1 MAKNE
6 KWVHALS
13 KHENDDFTTWELPE
27 GAIARL
33 GQGRIHKNITPSPDG
48 KYFLVPSDIGV
59 WWYDMNTMRPVDLWD
74 TDRGYIFT
82 VSFSP
87 NGKWLATDDGDG
99 LVKVWDVQK
108 KVCISQMERDEDE
121 KPYNSASKLVFS
133 NDSKHLAVSSR
144 RDYILY
150 IWNAETGE
158 HTAKF
163 HDNTNYRWVPFLL
176 RPIAFSPDGSLVACT
191 SPDESLIAYAD
202 RSNIIRTDK
211 HSSNY
216 IAVWNIETGEQ
227 LTCLSE
233 HPDFVYS
240 LSFSP
245 CGEFL
250 ASGGRD
256 GTVRIWS
263 VEDWKLQQAY
273 QNYGTAR
280 KQVFYTPEGVLYALE
295 VFDDAFIVWD
305 VARGEK
311 CNRYLEEH
319 SVFQGQHV
327 PIGTPYVSEVER
339 PPKLIKWTIGDTKPS
354 SFTNLHT
361 GVPFSLVFSSDG
373 KTLAGGYWSVDAN
386 VMLWLW
392 NAKQHSS
399 PPTGINLPGGDYKV
413 SVSSDGGI
421 LATGRDGE
429 SAKVWEIGNAET
441 LVAAYT
447 LPEQDRTDTE
457 QERQV
462 STAAFAHGK
471 NLLACGDS
479 EGMLYVWEVAHQRLR
494 HKYKAHDGWIKNLI
508 FSPNEKFLFSARSTG
523 PVACLWDVESG
534 EQIESFPAKCEFIA
548 FSPCSTLIAI
558 GWGKNIHIWDIE
570 QGETILDIPLPRESW
585 MPYALAFSPCGR
597 FLASGAWWIR
607 GFGIK
612 KCPVHLWDV
621 ASGENIAAFRG
632 GHPSDVQCVAFSP
645 DGSVLASGGYD
656 GTILLWDITPYTK
669 R

>member
-319 SVFQGQHV
+319 SYIHDAHV
-327 PIGTPYVSEVER
+327 PRGTPFVLATYDPDEFR
-339 PPKLIKWTIGDTKPS
+339 KWTVGNSEPC
-354 SFTNLHT
+354 SFPHLHT
-361 GVPFSLVFSSDG
+361 GFPNSLVFSPDGKILAAGGLSQKVRLWDITQPSSSPSRFNLSEKGNNVSVSPQGYIYATGHDG
-373 KTLAGGYWSVDAN
+373 KTAA
-386 VMLWLW
+386 
-392 NAKQHSS
+392 
-399 PPTGINLPGGDYKV
+399 
-413 SVSSDGGI
+413 
-421 LATGRDGE
+421 
-429 SAKVWEIGNAET
+429 VWDIGN
-441 LVAAYT
+441 
-447 LPEQDRTDTE
+447 TDTPVATFTPSEAKKPLSE
-457 QERQV
+457 QEWQV
-462 STAAFAHGK
+462 STATFAHEN

-479 EGMLYVWEVAHQRLR
+479 EGILYVWEVADQRLR
-494 HKYKAHDGWIKNLI
+494 HKYKAHDGWIKHLM
-508 FSPNEKFLFSARSTG
+508 FSPDEKFLFSARSTG

-534 EQIESFPAKCEFIA
+534 EQIESFPARCEFIV